1 MKRPSR
7 SQTVLV
13 IDDDAI
19 VRLAEAVD
27 AQSLEVG
34 VGDVVGRGDHGAG
47 IGALTRVCAIT

>member
-19 VRLAEAVD
+19 VRLMASEALSD
-27 AQSLEVG
+27 AG
-34 VGDVVGRGDHGAG
+34 
-47 IGALTRVCAIT
+47 